1 MPLNHEQ
8 QKMMKRQI
16 TKVVFFFMLAVL
28 AFMPMTAFG
37 QNAPDQQALVEK
49 AQFTLESFMAD
60 ESMSWFHEHVKDAR
74 GMVIVPQLIK
84 GAFFIGGSGGSGV
97 LIAHDEKTDEWSY
110 PAFVTLGG
118 ASFGFQFGGQASE
131 VILLVMTQ
139 KGIDSMISTTVKLGA
154 DASVAVGP
162 IGRGIEGSTA
172 PNLSADLLSFS
183 RAQGLFG
190 GVSVEGAA
198 VAARDAWNTAYYGNP
213 TKAVDIL
220 VRRDVSNPHADN
232 LRKVVTTT
240 KQK

>member
-1 MPLNHEQ
+1 MSLNHEQ

-198 VAARDAWNTAYYGNP
+198 VAARDAWNTAYYGKP

>member
-1 MPLNHEQ
+1 MSLNHEQ

-232 LRKVVTTT
+232 LRKAVTTT